1 MIGSR
6 KQDQV
11 SSMLLPGHYTGDGS
25 IFSVHI
31 TRVPPQAICRLG
43 PKFQEHHQIRQRLV
57 TKYTSSKGNTTFEGT
72 VKTAKLF

>member
-1 MIGSR
+1 MIGSW

-31 TRVPPQAICRLG
+31 TRVPLQGI
-43 PKFQEHHQIRQRLV
+43 QEHHQIRQRLV
-57 TKYTSSKGNTTFEGT
+57 TKYTSSKGNTTFEVT